1 MKRAKKYSKTSLES
15 DIEPARS
22 PDEWENRCIGAAYR
36 LVEKRLMEGTATSAE
51 TVHFLK
57 LGSSKEKLERALT
70 EKQIELAA
78 AKADAY
84 KSTKVMEELYANALT
99 AMRTYTGQETEDG

>member
-1 MKRAKKYSKTSLES
+1 MRRTKNSSKTFQE
-15 DIEPARS
+15 DDFVPART
-22 PDEWENRCIGAAYR
+22 PDEWENRCIGEAYR
-36 LVEKRLMEGTATSAE
+36 LVEKRLREGTATSAE

-57 LGSSKEKLERALT
+57 LGSSKDKLERELT

-84 KSTKVMEELYANALT
+84 KSTKIMEELYSDALK
-99 AMRTYTGQETEDG
+99 AMRTYTGQETDDE